1 MTLNMQTI
9 YIVLIVVGVILLPT
23 LLTWIQAA
31 VSGVWLNPIQLL
43 LMPLRRVP
51 RRRVVSSLIEA
62 RQSGLRT
69 IDRQKLE
76 AHHMSG
82 GDVENLVHAL
92 VAANK
97 AGIELNFQEAA
108 AIDLAGRDV
117 LDAVRTSVN
126 PKVID
131 TPPVEAVAKDGIQ
144 VIVKARV
151 TIKSNVRTL
160 VGGASEDTILARV
173 GECIV
178 TAIGAADSHEN
189 IMEKPDSI
197 SKLVMQRNLDSGTAY
212 TIVSVDIADVDLGE
226 NVGAKLQIDRANADS
241 EIAKAQAE
249 KRRAMAVAAEAENR
263 ADQVKAEASVPR
275 ALATAL
281 EKGTMGYIDYY
292 RLRNLQADTAMREQ
306 LGEGKSTATPVVDV
320 NSGKRDFFDDLMG

>member
-1 MTLNMQTI
+1 MIALI
-9 YIVLIVVGVILLPT
+9 IVLIFVGILFSPT

-31 VSGVWLNPIQLL
+31 VSGVQLNPIQLL

-51 RRRVVSSLIEA
+51 RGKVVSCLIEA
-62 RQSGLRT
+62 YQSGLNT
-69 IDRQKLE
+69 INRQKLE

-97 AGIELNFQEAA
+97 AGIELDFQEAA

-160 VGGASEDTILARV
+160 IGGASEDTILARV

-178 TAIGAADSHEN
+178 TAIGAAESHKD

-197 SKLVMQRNLDSGTAY
+197 SKLVTQHNLDRGTAY

-263 ADQVKAEASVPR
+263 AEQVKAEASVPR

-306 LGEGKSTATPVVDV
+306 LGEGKSKATPVVDV
-320 NSGKRDFFDDLMG
+320 NSGKRDFFDNIIG

>member
-1 MTLNMQTI
+1 MQTI